1 MIKQKF
7 RQAISNQK
15 GVALLMAMASLM
27 MMTFIAMEVQYGT
40 QIEALSANQAINRLK
55 AYYSAKAGVELS
67 LYRILMYR
75 KASGQFGKLLGENS
89 QLLDKIWQIPLS
101 WPLPTPN
108 DMAKVNKD
116 IFDKV
121 LKESS
126 FDGKYVTTIES
137 EESKIDVNDLGSK
150 SKTVAEAAKQK
161 ILNIF
166 AQKLKSDEY
175 FKDKYDSYN
184 FETLV
189 NNMIDWVDDDTT
201 GVTSGEER
209 ALYSEI
215 KETDKLPPNQPF
227 KTIQELHLVAAME
240 DTLYDIL
247 APLLTVYGSG
257 AINVNQATKEVLM
270 SLDPLM
276 TEEMVGKVIERRGNQ
291 PLGGPFK
298 NAEDFYGFLEQQG
311 LRVADL
317 KQKNFPLDFTKSVNF
332 RVTSLGSSQNI
343 ARKIVAIVYDF
354 DQVKDRLKGQLTTD
368 ANGGNQNNQNQNNQN
383 NQNQANNTTGQ
394 QQQPGAEAP
403 KLQMGRPTVVYW
415 FEN

>member
-1 MIKQKF
+1 MIKRKF
-7 RQAISNQK
+7 RQMVTNQK
-15 GVALLMAMASLM
+15 GVALLMAMSSLL
-27 MMTFIAMEVQYGT
+27 MMTFIAVEVQYGT
-40 QIEALSANQAINRLK
+40 QVEALSANQAINRLK

-75 KASGQFGKLLGENS
+75 KASGQFGKMLGENS

-101 WPLPTPN
+101 WPLPVPN
-108 DMAKVNKD
+108 EMAKINKD
-116 IFDKV
+116 TFDKV

-150 SKTVAEAAKQK
+150 SKVVAEAAKQK

-166 AQKLKSDEY
+166 AQKLKNDEA
-175 FKDKYDSYN
+175 FQDKYDSYN

-189 NNMIDWVDDDTT
+189 NNMIDWVDEDST
-201 GVTSGEER
+201 GVSSGEER
-209 ALYSEI
+209 GLYSEI

-240 DTLYDIL
+240 DELYDVI

-276 TEEMVGKVIERRGNQ
+276 TEDMVAKVIERRGNQ
-291 PLGGPFK
+291 NLGGPFK

-311 LRVADL
+311 LRTAEL
-317 KQKNFPLDFTKSVNF
+317 KQKNFPIDFNKSVNF
-332 RVTSLGSSQNI
+332 RVTSLGNSQNI

-354 DQVKDRLKGQLTTD
+354 DQVKDRLKGQLTTE
-368 ANGGNQNNQNQNNQN
+368 ANGGKQQD
-383 NQNQANNTTGQ
+383 TTDT
-394 QQQPGAEAP
+394 AP
-403 KLQMGRPTVVYW
+403 KDQTTPTPSTSAAPAADATKTQMGRPTVVYW